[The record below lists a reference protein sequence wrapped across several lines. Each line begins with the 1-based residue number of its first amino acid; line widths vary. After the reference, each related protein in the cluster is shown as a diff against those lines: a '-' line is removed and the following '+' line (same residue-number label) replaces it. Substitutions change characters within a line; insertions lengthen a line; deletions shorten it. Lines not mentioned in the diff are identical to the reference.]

1 MNISTALINVRDA
14 PNLNARVEEG
24 RRQSRVLLER
34 GALLVAQTLVE
45 RIDCNHSVSITC
57 KEEFDAYSNLIG
69 VESFCP
75 PNCVVISIVNLPRNG
90 PSYTIGF
97 CDHQLKTIL
106 NVSFTLRLDLYSEED
121 KKEMRD
127 ILRDAKVENG
137 FTLVYN
143 LEEKTVHPV
152 CFE

>member
-1 MNISTALINVRDA
+1 MNVSTSLINVKNA

-24 RRQSRVLLER
+24 RRQSRLLLDK
-34 GALLVAQTLVE
+34 GALLVAQALVE
-45 RIDCNHSVSITC
+45 RIDCKHSVSITC
-57 KEEFDAYSNLIG
+57 KEEFDAYSELIG

-75 PNCVVISIVNLPRNG
+75 PNCVVMSIVNLPRNG
-90 PSYTIGF
+90 PNYTIGF

-106 NVSFTLRLDLYSEED
+106 NVAFTLRPDLHSEED
-121 KKEMRD
+121 KKEMRG
-127 ILRDAKVENG
+127 ILHDAKVENG